1 MDPVKL
7 IGDILSVLT
16 LLAVLGVLIWFVI
29 SRVLPVFG

>member
-16 LLAVLGVLIWFVI
+16 LLAVLGVLAWFVV